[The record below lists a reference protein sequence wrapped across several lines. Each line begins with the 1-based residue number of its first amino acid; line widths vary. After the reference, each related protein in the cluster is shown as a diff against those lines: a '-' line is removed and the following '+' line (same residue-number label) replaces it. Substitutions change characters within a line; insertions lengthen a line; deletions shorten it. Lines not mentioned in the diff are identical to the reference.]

1 MVGAVGWSDGW
12 PMSNSLALQKYLLK
26 HAMLWHFLQVPHAI
40 SVVSDNT
47 FILSIWSAA
56 SIAAARWA
64 LTISSER
71 TVQASAERTKRNRQ
85 HNKAHVHYCNY
96 VMIQRLMLNETF
108 SLS

>member
-1 MVGAVGWSDGW
+1 MVRW
-12 PMSNSLALQKYLLK
+12 LADVKQSGITEILVETRNAL
-26 HAMLWHFLQVPHAI
+26 AFFASASRDF

-85 HNKAHVHYCNY
+85 HSKAHVHYCNY

>member
-1 MVGAVGWSDGW
+1 MVGWLADVKQSGITEILVETRNAVWTRVW
-12 PMSNSLALQKYLLK
+12 Q
-26 HAMLWHFLQVPHAI
+26 FLQVPHAN

-71 TVQASAERTKRNRQ
+71 TVQASAERTRQ
-85 HNKAHVHYCNY
+85 HNKAHVHRDRATLS
-96 VMIQRLMLNETF
+96 QSRLRAT
-108 SLS
+108 LSD

>member
-1 MVGAVGWSDGW
+1 MVGWLADVKQSGITEILVETRNAVWTRVW
-12 PMSNSLALQKYLLK
+12 Q
-26 HAMLWHFLQVPHAI
+26 FLQVPHAN

>member
-1 MVGAVGWSDGW
+1 MVGWLADVKQSGITEILVETRNAVWTRVW
-12 PMSNSLALQKYLLK
+12 Q
-26 HAMLWHFLQVPHAI
+26 FLQVPHAN

-85 HNKAHVHYCNY
+85 HNKAHVHRDDCEGGDKHPPQAHH
-96 VMIQRLMLNETF
+96 M
-108 SLS
+108 